1 MIRFSKPLSF
11 GLIIVLLQLI
21 MIFNSSYF
29 FGEKFAE
36 EYSSPMFG
44 YLVFFLAFFPT
55 LLDNPLMKISAVN
68 AIPYFAI
75 FLFIGVAISMLPGM
89 SMFQVNLSPN
99 EDPQFIKG
107 VMCYQ
112 IIFVAN
118 TEEAIFRSI
127 LPTLLP
133 SIFVLGIKISS
144 KILSNIVF
152 GFFHLGTYFF
162 LSSTTGQSL
171 TVLVITAILAGLAF
185 QAITE
190 KFGIAAAM
198 GAHSGINIANLGVL

>member
-112 IIFVAN
+112 ILDFFTLEHIF
-118 TEEAIFRSI
+118 S
-127 LPTLLP
+127 
-133 SIFVLGIKISS
+133 
-144 KILSNIVF
+144 
-152 GFFHLGTYFF
+152 FHL
-162 LSSTTGQSL
+162 Q
-171 TVLVITAILAGLAF
+171 
-185 QAITE
+185 QAN
-190 KFGIAAAM
+190 
-198 GAHSGINIANLGVL
+198 H